1 MDPEVDL
8 TAAGGLLADL
18 VRLLQG
24 DGLVTLQTSD
34 DARHFG
40 ASSEDRSGTVR
51 LEASVGGPDEAVFD
65 WQEEVAE
72 RPRVE
77 IVDPGGAT
85 TDVRALAPGEAV
97 VTLTVSRLTD
107 GGPVVE
113 PRLAVPLA
121 VPQFVRVVMGSGF
134 GPALGTLGLRSAQDA
149 VVRTIAETARALL
162 VPANVRL
169 VFATSPLN
177 ESMPAHLAR
186 STPRYASLVTVAQL
200 DGDPPPALAGKLG
213 VTVPHPSRAGA
224 DVGPDD
230 YDERV
235 VVFAGSLAVSR
246 SSSPLPDLS
255 AALVRVR
262 GELSGSAPDAHW
274 EALGVLLAGRVLGQV
289 LAHEVTHSL
298 IGPDALGGA
307 SVEGHHATPRGALMD
322 NGVQSLQD
330 GTGIDVTDAAA
341 WPAPGSYRDHGVA
354 GMSQMSTETVA
365 LLRGVGL
372 AAS

>member
-8 TAAGGLLADL
+8 TAPGGLLADL

-24 DGLVTLQTSD
+24 DGPVALRVSS

-40 ASSEDRSGTVR
+40 ASSGDRSGTVR
-51 LEASVGGPDEAVFD
+51 LEASVGGPDETVFD
-65 WQEEVAE
+65 WQEDVAE

-121 VPQFVRVVMGSGF
+121 VPQFVRVGRGTGF
-134 GPALGTLGLRSAQDA
+134 GPALARLGLGGAQDDI
-149 VVRTIAETARALL
+149 VRTIAETARALL
-162 VPANVRL
+162 SPANVRL
-169 VFATSPLN
+169 VFALAPLM
-177 ESMPAHLAR
+177 ESLPAHLGP
-186 STPRYASLVTVAQL
+186 STPLYRSLVTLAEL
-200 DGDPPPALAGKLG
+200 HGDPPPDLVGKLG
-213 VTVPHPSRAGA
+213 QTGVGGGG
-224 DVGPDD
+224 VGPDD
-230 YDERV
+230 YDERIA
-235 VVFAGSLAVSR
+235 VFAGTLAVTR
-246 SSSPLPDLS
+246 AVSPLRQLS
-255 AALVRVR
+255 TALARIR
-262 GELSGSAPDAHW
+262 GELSGAAPDAHW
-274 EALGVLLAGRVLGQV
+274 EELGGLLVGRVLGQV

-298 IGPDALGGA
+298 IG
-307 SVEGHHATPRGALMD
+307 EGHHATPQGALMD
-322 NGVQSLQD
+322 DGVQSLQG
-330 GTGIDVTDAAA
+330 GTGIEVTDAAA

-354 GMSQMSTETVA
+354 GMSQMSAETVV